1 MDNLII
7 NILKLTEH
15 DMSFVPTWSIFAGLI
30 TYIYGY
36 GYSYACT
43 TQLYTD
49 VLLSHLAKIKGIQR
63 VTYLMSPWFEGN
75 IFDVALTL

>member
-1 MDNLII
+1 MDNLIR

-15 DMSFVPTWSIFAGLI
+15 DMSFVHTWSIFAGLI

-36 GYSYACT
+36 SYACA
-43 TQLYTD
+43 TQLYMD
-49 VLLSHLAKIKGIQR
+49 VLLSHLAEINGIQR